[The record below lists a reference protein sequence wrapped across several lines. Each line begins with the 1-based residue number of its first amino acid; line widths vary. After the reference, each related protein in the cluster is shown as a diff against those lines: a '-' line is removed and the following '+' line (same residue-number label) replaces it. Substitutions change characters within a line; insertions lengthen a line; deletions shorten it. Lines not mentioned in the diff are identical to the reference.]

1 MNNPQP
7 SRSLAPDVRLREVWA
22 WSMYD
27 FANSGYTT
35 VVITAVFSAFFV
47 AGVAGKAP
55 WATFA
60 WTAALSV
67 SYLAVLLTAPLVGAW
82 ADAHAAKKKL
92 LLMATVGCV
101 FFTAALY
108 FTGSGTVA
116 LAIVLIIL
124 SNFFFATGENL
135 IAAFLTELADSK
147 AMGRVSGWGWA
158 FGYLGGLVSL
168 GISLAY
174 ILTVEKQGQTGAQF
188 VPVTMLIT
196 AALFAL
202 CATPTFLFLKE
213 RARPHREQ
221 KHPWQRVMQTLRQAR
236 NYRDLWRFL
245 TCILFYQAG
254 IMAVI
259 ALAAIYATEAMKFT
273 FVDTIILI
281 LVVNI
286 TAAIGAFGFGYLQDA
301 IGHIRAMQI
310 VLVGWIIMIALAYIA
325 ESVALFW
332 VAANLAGLCMG
343 AAQAAGRAVV
353 GYLSPPDRTA
363 EFFGL
368 WGLAVKAASI
378 FGPLTYGAVTWIFE
392 GNHRLGILSVGVYFV
407 VGLVLL
413 IGIDVERGRRSALT
427 HPTP

>member
-1 MNNPQP
+1 
-7 SRSLAPDVRLREVWA
+7 
-22 WSMYD
+22 MYD

-47 AGVAGKAP
+47 SGVAGKAP

-60 WTAALSV
+60 WTAALSL

-92 LLMATVGCV
+92 LLMTTAGCV
-101 FFTAALY
+101 IFTAALY
-108 FTGSGTVA
+108 FTGPGTVA
-116 LAIVLIIL
+116 LAIALIIL

-174 ILTVEKQGQTGAQF
+174 ILTVEKQGVKGTEY

-196 AALFAL
+196 AVLFAL

-213 RARPHREQ
+213 RARPHRELE
-221 KHPWQRVMQTLRQAR
+221 HPWKRVKQTLRQAR
-236 NYRDLWRFL
+236 NYKDLWRFL

-301 IGHIRAMQI
+301 IGHVRAMQI
-310 VLVGWIIMIALAYIA
+310 VLAGWIVMIALAYLA
-325 ESVALFW
+325 ESKELFW

-343 AAQAAGRAVV
+343 AAQAAGRAIV
-353 GYLSPPDRTA
+353 GYLSPPERTA

-368 WGLAVKAASI
+368 WGLAVKTASI
-378 FGPLTYGAVTWIFE
+378 FGPLTYGAVTWIFA
-392 GNHRLGILSVGVYFV
+392 GNHRLGILAVGVYFV
-407 VGLVLL
+407 VGLILL
-413 IGIDVERGRRSALT
+413 VGIDVERGRRAALQ
-427 HPTP
+427 PE

>member
-1 MNNPQP
+1 
-7 SRSLAPDVRLREVWA
+7 
-22 WSMYD
+22 MYD

-67 SYLAVLLTAPLVGAW
+67 SYLAVLLTAPLLGAY

-92 LLMATVGCV
+92 LLISTAGCV
-101 FFTAALY
+101 LLTAALY
-108 FTGSGTVA
+108 FTGPGTVA
-116 LAIVLIIL
+116 LAMALIIL

-174 ILTVEKQGQTGAQF
+174 ILTVEKQGVKGTEY

-196 AALFAL
+196 AFLFAL

-221 KHPWQRVMQTLRQAR
+221 EHPWKRVRQTLRQAR
-236 NYRDLWRFL
+236 NHRDLWRFL

-286 TAAIGAFGFGYLQDA
+286 TAALGAFGFGYLQDA
-301 IGHIRAMQI
+301 IGHIKAMTL
-310 VLVGWIIMIALAYIA
+310 VLIGWIIMIALAYIA
-325 ESVALFW
+325 EGVTLFW

-343 AAQAAGRAVV
+343 AAQAAGRAIV
-353 GYLSPPDRTA
+353 GYLSPPARTA

-392 GNHRLGILSVGVYFV
+392 GDHRLGILSVGAYFV

-413 IGIDVERGRRSALT
+413 VGIDVERGRRAALGSD
-427 HPTP
+427 